1 MGNIVK
7 EKVVNIFVVDDH
19 PIVVDGLKLLLE
31 NEKDLFICGFAT
43 DAAQALEKIEKLN
56 PDLIIVDI
64 SLKGS
69 MNGIELIKSLKSLYP
84 DLLIIT
90 LSMYDES
97 LYAERAIRAGSKG
110 YIMKQ
115 EMTNTII
122 NAIRK
127 VLEGKIYLSDNISM
141 NLLDIYMSGK
151 VKKNKDIISSL
162 TDREFEIFQLIGNGH
177 KTRDI
182 AKSLNLS
189 VKTIETYKLRIKEK
203 INISSSPELT
213 KFAIEWV
220 NKK

>member
-1 MGNIVK
+1 VK
-7 EKVVNIFVVDDH
+7 EKVNIFVVDDH
-19 PIVVDGLKLLLE
+19 PIVADGLKLLLE
-31 NEKDLFICGFAT
+31 NEKDLIICGFAT
-43 DAAQALEKIEKLN
+43 DAVQALEKIEKLN
-56 PDLIIVDI
+56 PDLAIVDI

-97 LYAERAIRAGSKG
+97 LYAERAVRAGSKG

-122 NAIRK
+122 SAIRK
-127 VLEGKIYLSDNISM
+127 VLDGKIYLSDNISM
-141 NLLDIYMSGK
+141 NLLDIYMTGK
-151 VKKNKDIISSL
+151 KKKNTDIVNNL
-162 TDREFEIFQLIGNGH
+162 TDREFEVFQLIGNGY
-177 KTRDI
+177 KTSDI
-182 AKSLNLS
+182 ARSLNLS

>member
-1 MGNIVK
+1 MK
-7 EKVVNIFVVDDH
+7 EKVNIFVVDDH
-19 PIVVDGLKLLLE
+19 PIVADGLKLLLE
-31 NEKDLFICGFAT
+31 SEKDLIICGFAT

-56 PDLIIVDI
+56 PDLAIVDI

-97 LYAERAIRAGSKG
+97 LYAERAVRAGSRG

-122 NAIRK
+122 SAIRK
-127 VLEGKIYLSDNISM
+127 VLDGKIYLSDNISM
-141 NLLDIYMSGK
+141 NLLDIYMTGK
-151 VKKNKDIISSL
+151 KKKNTDMVNNL
-162 TDREFEIFQLIGNGH
+162 TDREFEIFQLIGNGY
-177 KTRDI
+177 KTSDI

>member
-1 MGNIVK
+1 MK

>member
-1 MGNIVK
+1 MK
-7 EKVVNIFVVDDH
+7 EKVNIFVVDDH
-19 PIVVDGLKLLLE
+19 PIVADGLKLLLE
-31 NEKDLFICGFAT
+31 NEKDLIICGFAT
-43 DAAQALEKIEKLN
+43 DAVQALEKIEKLN
-56 PDLIIVDI
+56 PDLAIVDI

-97 LYAERAIRAGSKG
+97 LYAERAVRAGSKG

-122 NAIRK
+122 SAIRK
-127 VLEGKIYLSDNISM
+127 VLDGKIYLSDNISM
-141 NLLDIYMSGK
+141 NLLDIYMTGK
-151 VKKNKDIISSL
+151 KKKNTDIVNNL
-162 TDREFEIFQLIGNGH
+162 TDREFEVFQLIGNGY
-177 KTRDI
+177 KTSDI
-182 AKSLNLS
+182 ARSLNLS